1 MSVNNLPPQNIEA
14 EESILGG
21 ILLDPE
27 AIGRVADLLVPE
39 ALYIPAHRDIYK
51 AALALHRQGKPTDLM
66 SVTSWLYDHEIL
78 DKIGGQSKLA
88 QLVDRTVS
96 AVNIDRYA
104 NLVIEKNLRR
114 QLIKAGNEIVQLGYE
129 NAVELEAVF
138 DQSEQKIFG
147 ITQDRPQ
154 DGLIAIS
161 RTLEQTFQ
169 DIETRHGGQA
179 LPGLLSGFYD
189 LDAMTSGFQRSDF
202 IVLAG
207 RPSMGKTALAISIAR
222 SIAGQYELPVVVFS
236 LEMSREQLVQRM
248 LASEAGIESNYLRAG
263 RIAQN
268 QWEALNNALGIL
280 SGVPIFI
287 DDTASMNVMQMRSQT
302 RRLQAEHGGK
312 LGLILIDYLQLMEGN
327 GSDNRVQEISKITR
341 SLKGLARE
349 LNVPVIA
356 LSQLSRSVE
365 ARTNKRPMMSDLR
378 ESGCLAGDSL
388 VTLADSGLE
397 VPIQEL
403 VGKSGFAV
411 WALNTTTGQQERSI
425 ATNAFCTGIKP
436 VWEMT
441 TNRGNSIKATANHK
455 FYTLAG
461 WKRLDE
467 LVIGDRIAMPRS
479 IPSPVNQTMSNAELA
494 LLGHLIGDGCTL
506 PRHSIQYTTRELDL
520 AELVAG
526 LAKEV
531 FGDQISPRIKS
542 ERDWYQVYLT
552 ANYHLTH
559 GVKNPITKWLEIL
572 EVFGLRS
579 YEKFI
584 PSLVFSQPKEA
595 IALFLRHLWATDGC
609 IHTSKN
615 NRHYPSVY
623 YTSSSKK
630 LSQGVQSLF
639 LRLGINAQLKVVS
652 QGKKGREQYQVW
664 VGGKPDLDQF
674 TNFVGAVG
682 NYKQESLQLVK
693 LYLENS
699 GQGNTN
705 RDLIPNE
712 IWRTQVNLARE
723 NIGLT
728 TRQMQDRLGISYC
741 GTSLYKNDIGR
752 ERAYRLGTIL
762 ESQEIINL
770 AVSNIY
776 WDTIKKI
783 DFAGEELV
791 YDLTIEKNEN
801 FAVEGFYAHN
811 SIEQDADM
819 VIMLYRDEYYNP
831 DTPDRG
837 IAEICITKH
846 RNGPTG
852 VVKLLFDPQF
862 TRFRNIAN
870 PGR

>member
-104 NLVIEKNLRR
+104 NLVIEKSLRR
-114 QLIKAGNEIVQLGYE
+114 QLIKAGNEIVELGYE
-129 NAVELEAVF
+129 NSLELEAVF

-154 DGLIAIS
+154 DGLISIS

-222 SIAGQYELPVVVFS
+222 SIAGQYDLPVVVFS

-280 SGVPIFI
+280 SGVPIYI

-302 RRLQAEHGGK
+302 RRLQAEQGGK

-411 WALNTTTGQQERSI
+411 WGLNTTTGQQERSI
-425 ATNAFCTGIKP
+425 ATNAFCTGMKP

-441 TNRGNSIKATANHK
+441 TNRGNTIKATANHK

-467 LVIGDRIAMPRS
+467 LVIGDRIAMPRY
-479 IPSPVNQTMSNAELA
+479 IPSPIHQTMSNAELA

-531 FGDQISPRIKS
+531 FGDQINPRIKS

-552 ANYHLTH
+552 ANYRLTH
-559 GVKNPITKWLEIL
+559 GVKNPITKWLESL

-609 IHTSKN
+609 IRTSKN
-615 NRHYPSVY
+615 NCHYPSVY
-623 YTSSSKK
+623 YASSSKK
-630 LSQGVQSLF
+630 LSQGVQSLL

-652 QGKKGREQYQVW
+652 QGKKGRDQYQVW
-664 VGGKPDLDQF
+664 VGGKPDLEQF
-674 TNFVGAVG
+674 TSFVGAVG
-682 NYKQESLQLVK
+682 NYKQESLQMIK
-693 LYLENS
+693 IYLKTS
-699 GQGNTN
+699 GRGNTN

-728 TRQMQDRLGISYC
+728 TRQMQERLGIKYC
-741 GTSLYKNDIGR
+741 GTSLYKCDIGR
-752 ERAYRLGTIL
+752 ERAYRLGSIL

-783 DFAGEELV
+783 DFVGEEMV

-801 FAVEGFYAHN
+801 FAVQGFYAHN
-811 SIEQDADM
+811 SIEQDADV

-831 DTPDRG
+831 DSPDRG

-862 TRFRNIAN
+862 TRFRNIAT

>member
-27 AIGRVADLLVPE
+27 AIGRVADLLLPE

-202 IVLAG
+202 IVVAG

-378 ESGCLAGDSL
+378 ESG
-388 VTLADSGLE
+388 
-397 VPIQEL
+397 
-403 VGKSGFAV
+403 
-411 WALNTTTGQQERSI
+411 
-425 ATNAFCTGIKP
+425 
-436 VWEMT
+436 
-441 TNRGNSIKATANHK
+441 
-455 FYTLAG
+455 
-461 WKRLDE
+461 
-467 LVIGDRIAMPRS
+467 
-479 IPSPVNQTMSNAELA
+479 
-494 LLGHLIGDGCTL
+494 
-506 PRHSIQYTTRELDL
+506 
-520 AELVAG
+520 
-526 LAKEV
+526 
-531 FGDQISPRIKS
+531 
-542 ERDWYQVYLT
+542 
-552 ANYHLTH
+552 
-559 GVKNPITKWLEIL
+559 
-572 EVFGLRS
+572 
-579 YEKFI
+579 
-584 PSLVFSQPKEA
+584 
-595 IALFLRHLWATDGC
+595 
-609 IHTSKN
+609 
-615 NRHYPSVY
+615 
-623 YTSSSKK
+623 
-630 LSQGVQSLF
+630 
-639 LRLGINAQLKVVS
+639 
-652 QGKKGREQYQVW
+652 
-664 VGGKPDLDQF
+664 
-674 TNFVGAVG
+674 
-682 NYKQESLQLVK
+682 
-693 LYLENS
+693 
-699 GQGNTN
+699 
-705 RDLIPNE
+705 
-712 IWRTQVNLARE
+712 
-723 NIGLT
+723 
-728 TRQMQDRLGISYC
+728 
-741 GTSLYKNDIGR
+741 
-752 ERAYRLGTIL
+752 
-762 ESQEIINL
+762 
-770 AVSNIY
+770 
-776 WDTIKKI
+776 
-783 DFAGEELV
+783 
-791 YDLTIEKNEN
+791 
-801 FAVEGFYAHN
+801 
-811 SIEQDADM
+811 SIEQDADV

-837 IAEICITKH
+837 VAEICITKH

>member
-27 AIGRVADLLVPE
+27 AIGRVADLLLPE

-104 NLVIEKNLRR
+104 NLVIEKHLRR

-129 NAVELEAVF
+129 NAVELESVF

-202 IVLAG
+202 IVVAG

-302 RRLQAEHGGK
+302 RRLQAEYGGK

-365 ARTNKRPMMSDLR
+365 ARNNKRPMMSDLR
-378 ESGCLAGDSL
+378 ESG
-388 VTLADSGLE
+388 
-397 VPIQEL
+397 
-403 VGKSGFAV
+403 
-411 WALNTTTGQQERSI
+411 
-425 ATNAFCTGIKP
+425 
-436 VWEMT
+436 
-441 TNRGNSIKATANHK
+441 
-455 FYTLAG
+455 
-461 WKRLDE
+461 
-467 LVIGDRIAMPRS
+467 
-479 IPSPVNQTMSNAELA
+479 
-494 LLGHLIGDGCTL
+494 
-506 PRHSIQYTTRELDL
+506 
-520 AELVAG
+520 
-526 LAKEV
+526 
-531 FGDQISPRIKS
+531 
-542 ERDWYQVYLT
+542 
-552 ANYHLTH
+552 
-559 GVKNPITKWLEIL
+559 
-572 EVFGLRS
+572 
-579 YEKFI
+579 
-584 PSLVFSQPKEA
+584 
-595 IALFLRHLWATDGC
+595 
-609 IHTSKN
+609 
-615 NRHYPSVY
+615 
-623 YTSSSKK
+623 
-630 LSQGVQSLF
+630 
-639 LRLGINAQLKVVS
+639 
-652 QGKKGREQYQVW
+652 
-664 VGGKPDLDQF
+664 
-674 TNFVGAVG
+674 
-682 NYKQESLQLVK
+682 
-693 LYLENS
+693 
-699 GQGNTN
+699 
-705 RDLIPNE
+705 
-712 IWRTQVNLARE
+712 
-723 NIGLT
+723 
-728 TRQMQDRLGISYC
+728 
-741 GTSLYKNDIGR
+741 
-752 ERAYRLGTIL
+752 
-762 ESQEIINL
+762 
-770 AVSNIY
+770 
-776 WDTIKKI
+776 
-783 DFAGEELV
+783 
-791 YDLTIEKNEN
+791 
-801 FAVEGFYAHN
+801 
-811 SIEQDADM
+811 SIEQDADV

-837 IAEICITKH
+837 IAEVCITKH